1 MASHPASDWDIVA
14 LELDNASHRDAFRLL
29 NLAWI
34 EEHFFVESQDRKY
47 LEHPEVILNAGGKIF
62 MAEGRGTEVGV
73 ILGTCAL
80 IVHSDGTFELSK
92 MGVAP
97 QAQHRGIGQALCQ
110 ATIDEARRQ
119 GAREIELMSN
129 TILEPAIRLYH
140 RLGFKA
146 VPIEKSEYERANIRM
161 VLEL

>member
-1 MASHPASDWDIVA
+1 MGNDRVPDWEIVA
-14 LELDNASHRDAFRLL
+14 FEPDNLGHRDAFRLL

-34 EEHFFVESQDRKY
+34 EEHFFVESEDRKY
-47 LEHPEVILNAGGKIF
+47 LYHPEVILETGGQIF
-62 MAEGRGTEVGV
+62 MAEDRRSEKDEV
-73 ILGTCAL
+73 LGTCAL

-97 QAQHRGIGQALCQ
+97 QAQRRGIGDALCR
-110 ATIDEARRQ
+110 AVIEAAREQ
-119 GAREIELMSN
+119 GAREVVLMSN

-140 RLGFKA
+140 RLGFKT
-146 VPIEKSEYERANIRM
+146 VPIEKSDYERANIKM